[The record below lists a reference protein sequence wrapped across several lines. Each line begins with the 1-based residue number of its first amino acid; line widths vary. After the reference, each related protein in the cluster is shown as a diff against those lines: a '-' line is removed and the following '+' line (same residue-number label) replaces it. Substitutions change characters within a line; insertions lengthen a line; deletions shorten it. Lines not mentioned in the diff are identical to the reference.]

1 MLIKRNALDF
11 MYSHLNLKGTDLDK
25 SEKTQLLA
33 TVVRLLVK
41 TELSLC
47 RRIYTWMFDKPD
59 SDNKYMLSPE
69 NEEVLDLLI
78 DVLTNLL

>member
-1 MLIKRNALDF
+1 MNAIISCLEEENIYIKRNALDF
-11 MYSHLNLKGTDLDK
+11 MYSHLNLKGVGLDRE
-25 SEKTQLLA
+25 EKTRLLK

-59 SDNKYMLSPE
+59 SDNKY
-69 NEEVLDLLI
+69 
-78 DVLTNLL
+78 